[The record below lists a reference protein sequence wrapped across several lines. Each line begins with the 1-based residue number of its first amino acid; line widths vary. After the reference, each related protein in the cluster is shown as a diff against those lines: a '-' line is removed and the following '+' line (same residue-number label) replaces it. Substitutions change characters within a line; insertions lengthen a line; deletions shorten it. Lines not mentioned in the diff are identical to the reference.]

1 MNPTPPMALQPF
13 RKSLTAKIFMICFLS
28 IHVPLIAVIA
38 YLAIGFE
45 TQPLTLLL
53 LLLGATLIGTLACL
67 SGLWLLLRPLRSL
80 TRAVKTYRD
89 EGQPVRMFS
98 KADDEI
104 GVLATAVTSMV
115 AEVETLMQKLR
126 HQAMTDP
133 LTGLGNRRWLSERVA
148 QELARAE
155 RQAEPISVI
164 LFDLDKFKTINDSHG
179 HDVGDQVLVAAGE
192 IATNY
197 VRPYDLAARIGGEEF
212 CIVLP
217 KTTETEAADI
227 AERLRAALAKTTVTP
242 LAQGRLTASFGVYQG
257 EAGESFAQMLRVAD
271 TLLYDA
277 KQGGRNRVRQ
287 AARNTAGNPA
297 RSPSH
302 AQATHAATGAGKP
315 AN

>member
-53 LLLGATLIGTLACL
+53 LLLGATLIGTVACL

-277 KQGGRNRVRQ
+277 KQSGRNRVRQ

>member
-53 LLLGATLIGTLACL
+53 LLLGATLIGTVACL

-257 EAGESFAQMLRVAD
+257 EAGESFAKMLRVAD

-287 AARNTAGNPA
+287 SARNTAGNPA

>member
-1 MNPTPPMALQPF
+1 MALQPF
-13 RKSLTAKIFMICFLS
+13 WKSLTAKIFMICFVS

-45 TQPLTLLL
+45 SRPLTLLL
-53 LLLGATLIGTLACL
+53 LLLGATLIGTVACL
-67 SGLWLLLRPLRSL
+67 SGLWLLLRPMRTL

-89 EGQPVRMFS
+89 EGQPVRLFS
-98 KADDEI
+98 KREDEI

-115 AEVETLMQKLR
+115 SEVETLMQKLR

-155 RQAEPISVI
+155 RQAEPVSVI
-164 LFDLDKFKTINDSHG
+164 LFDLDKFKGINDSHG
-179 HDVGDQVLVAAGE
+179 HEIGDQVLVAVGE

-217 KTTETEAADI
+217 KTCETEAADI

-257 EAGESFAQMLRVAD
+257 GTGETFAQMLRIAD

-277 KQGGRNRVRQ
+277 KQSGRNCVRQ
-287 AARNTAGNPA
+287 ATRNE
-297 RSPSH
+297 
-302 AQATHAATGAGKP
+302 AGKP
-315 AN
+315 ENSDVVPG

>member
-1 MNPTPPMALQPF
+1 MNPPPPMALQPF

-53 LLLGATLIGTLACL
+53 LLLGATLIGTVACL

-98 KADDEI
+98 KAEDEI

-297 RSPSH
+297 RSAPH